1 MSLRSTAV
9 LIGIVTL
16 SAAVCARL
24 GLWQLD
30 RLQERQAA
38 NAAAMARRALP
49 PVLLNTTSERPLV
62 DRRVS
67 ARGMFDH
74 AHQVVLR
81 GRVYRESPGVY
92 VVTPLRLNG
101 SDSAV
106 LVNRGFV
113 PAPDALTVSLDT
125 LDEPG
130 EREVTG
136 IAQPIPASADSGT
149 PLVRGGRITWKRLDL
164 AALRARLP
172 YPMLD
177 IVIIET
183 PDSDSTGFPRRLEP
197 QPLDNGPHLSYAIQW
212 FAFGTIALVG
222 GAFLVAHERRRIR
235 D

>member
-1 MSLRSTAV
+1 
-9 LIGIVTL
+9 
-16 SAAVCARL
+16 
-24 GLWQLD
+24 
-30 RLQERQAA
+30 
-38 NAAAMARRALP
+38 MARRALP
-49 PVLLNTTSERPLV
+49 PVLLNTASEHPLV

-67 ARGMFDH
+67 ARGTFDH

-92 VVTPLRLNG
+92 VVTPLRLDG

-136 IAQPIPASADSGT
+136 IAQAIPASADSGS
-149 PLVRGGRITWKRLDL
+149 PLVRGGRVTWKRLDL

-235 D
+235 N